1 MKPLAASHGTFLMQ
15 ALRGRRH
22 RVTELAFSHCGRWLA
37 AAGSYGGVDVWDT
50 LNPSAKPHN
59 TLLNNSTWS
68 GLLAF
73 RPDNTLFCC
82 DARYHWFLFDWA
94 ADRLTELGPPPVN
107 GRFTPAPDGMSAV
120 VADMRNRPECWT
132 VTADGR
138 PAQVWAD
145 KSESWQHFST
155 AFSPDNSALASVQW
169 RGDKRVVVVRDAA
182 TGETRSE
189 FPMPASDLTRFAFAP
204 GGLLVGTSSA
214 SLLCWDLAV
223 PGKAPK
229 KAGNPTRKYF
239 QAMTVHPAGP
249 VLTLDNDRLV
259 RVWDAATVN
268 PYRAIEWNI
277 GKLYAVAGSPDGAR
291 AAVGSHTGRVLVWD
305 WD

>member
-1 MKPLAASHGTFLMQ
+1 MQ

-22 RVTELAFSHCGRWLA
+22 RVTELLFSPCGRWLA

-50 LNPSAKPHN
+50 LNPNDKPYN
-59 TLLNNSTWS
+59 SLLSGGGGEYWS

-73 RPDNTLFCC
+73 RPDGKLFCC
-82 DARYHWFLFDWA
+82 NARYQWFLFDWTA
-94 ADRLTELGPPPVN
+94 HTLIELGTPIPR
-107 GRFTPAPDGMSAV
+107 GRFTPAPDGMTAV
-120 VADMRNRPECWT
+120 LDDRNPFECWT
-132 VTADGR
+132 VPAEGPPVRRWTTAN
-138 PAQVWAD
+138 PSQMHAAAV
-145 KSESWQHFST
+145 
-155 AFSPDNSALASVQW
+155 FSPDGTAIARAESRDSKQ
-169 RGDKRVVVVRDAA
+169 VVVVRDAG
-182 TGETRSE
+182 TGETRHE
-189 FPMPASDLTRFAFAP
+189 LPLPTTFLTHLAFAP
-204 GGLLVGTSSA
+204 GGLLIGTSTA
-214 SLLCWDLAV
+214 SLLCWDLTK

-229 KAGNPTRKYF
+229 KAGNPTRKHF
-239 QAMTVHPAGP
+239 QGMTVHPSGP

-277 GKLYAVAGSPDGAR
+277 GKLYAAAVSPDGAR

>member
-1 MKPLAASHGTFLMQ
+1 MQ

-22 RVTELAFSHCGRWLA
+22 RVTELAFSPCGRWLA

-50 LNPSAKPHN
+50 LNPGEKPRH
-59 TLLNNSTWS
+59 TDLSKSYWS

-73 RPDNTLFCC
+73 RPDGKLFCC
-82 DARYHWFLFDWA
+82 DGRYHWYLFDPS
-94 ADRLTELGPPPVN
+94 ADELTELGPPPVN
-107 GRFTPAPDGMSAV
+107 GRFVPAPDGQSAV
-120 VADMRNRPECWT
+120 LAHSHNRFECWT
-132 VTADGR
+132 IPADG
-138 PAQVWAD
+138 
-145 KSESWQHFST
+145 KSVRKWTTKNESWMHAAA
-155 AFSPDNSALASVQW
+155 AFAPDGSAVACSEW
-169 RGDKRVVVVRDAA
+169 RGNKRVVIVRDAA
-182 TGETRSE
+182 TGETRHE
-189 FPMPASDLTRFAFAP
+189 LPLPTTAVTQLAFAP
-204 GGLLVGTSSA
+204 GGLLVGTSAA
-214 SLLCWDLAV
+214 SLLCWNLAE

-229 KAGNPTRKYF
+229 KAGNPTRKHF

-268 PYRAIEWNI
+268 PYRAIEWSI
-277 GKLYAVAGSPDGAR
+277 GKLYAVAVSPDGAR